1 MEGDLHEFNILGT
14 SAVITVYEII
24 PADLS
29 AVGGP
34 EDGWIYDG
42 LFQEIDIATG
52 KLLFQWRASDHYKV
66 EDSFAPLEGKGGSED
81 DAWDFFHINAVDKDD
96 RGNYY
101 ISARYMHTITCISP
115 TGQVNWILGGKKND
129 FQDLSLGAA
138 TNFSWQ
144 HHVDWH
150 AGDILTIFDNGAYDE
165 KISTAEYSRGLKIAL
180 DTDAMTATL
189 LQDYVNPTGVLVH
202 SQGSVQIR
210 PSGNVVVGWGHTSG
224 FTEFTADGQVVCDA
238 HFGAN
243 AFFGR
248 GWVKSYRGFKGDWIG
263 VPSSPP
269 SLALH
274 VGWRK
279 TTAFVSWNGATEVA
293 KWRLEKT
300 DSSEAGGEEFVEIKI
315 VDRAGFET
323 RVDVTGAAS
332 GCIRMVALDEDME
345 VLGYTQVLDVST
357 GREVCAVLSKSSLF
371 VMLILSFSHPIKLG
385 LWRTR
390 ILCQCS
396 S

>member
-1 MEGDLHEFNILGT
+1 MEGDLHEFNIVGT

-34 EDGWIYDG
+34 ADGWIYDG

-52 KLLFQWRASDHYKV
+52 ELLFQWRASDHYKV
-66 EDSFAPLEGKGGSED
+66 EDSFAPLYGKGGSED

-96 RGNYY
+96 LGNYY
-101 ISARYMHTITCISP
+101 ISARYTHTITCISP
-115 TGQVNWILGGKKND
+115 TGKVNWILGGKNND

-150 AGDILTIFDNGAYDE
+150 PGNILTIFDNGAYDE
-165 KISTAEYSRGLKIAL
+165 KISTAEYSRGLKIAI

-189 LQDYVNPTGVLVH
+189 LQDYVNPTAVLVH

-224 FTEFTADGQVVCDA
+224 FTEFTGDGQVVCDA

-248 GWVKSYRGFKGDWIG
+248 GWVKSYRGFKGDWVG
-263 VPSSPP
+263 LPTSPP

-274 VGWRK
+274 VGWHK
-279 TTAFVSWNGATEVA
+279 KTAFVSWNGATEVA
-293 KWRLEKT
+293 KWRLEKA
-300 DSSEAGGEEFVEIKI
+300 AGDDEFVEIKT

-323 RVDVTGAAS
+323 RVDITGAAG
-332 GCIRMVALDEDME
+332 GCVRMVALDEDME
-345 VLGYTQVLDVST
+345 VLGYTQALDVST
-357 GREVCAVLSKSSLF
+357 GREVCAVLPVIVVCRANF
-371 VMLILSFSHPIKLG
+371 VF
-385 LWRTR
+385 
-390 ILCQCS
+390 
-396 S
+396 

>member
-1 MEGDLHEFNILGT
+1 MHEVKAANGLQGDLHEFNIVGT
-14 SAVITVYEII
+14 SAVITVYEIV

-29 AVGGP
+29 TVGGP

-52 KLLFQWRASDHYKV
+52 ELLFQWRASDHYKV
-66 EDSFAPLEGKGGSED
+66 TDSFAPLYGKGGSED

-96 RGNYY
+96 LGNYY
-101 ISARYMHTITCISP
+101 ISARYTHTITCISP
-115 TGQVNWILGGKKND
+115 TGQVNWILGGKNND
-129 FQDLSLGAA
+129 FLDLSLGAA

-150 AGDILTIFDNGAYDE
+150 PGNILTIFDNGAYDE
-165 KISTAEYSRGLKIAL
+165 KISTAEYSRGLKIAV

-189 LQDYVNPTGVLVH
+189 LQDYINPTAVLVH

-224 FTEFTADGQVVCDA
+224 FTEFTEDGQVVCDA

-263 VPSSPP
+263 MPSSPP

-274 VGWRK
+274 VGWHK
-279 TTAFVSWNGATEVA
+279 KTAFVSWNGATEVA
-293 KWRLEKT
+293 KWRLEKA
-300 DSSEAGGEEFVEIKI
+300 DSSDAGEEDFVEVKT

-323 RVDVTGAAS
+323 RVDITGAAG
-332 GCIRMVALDEDME
+332 GCIRMVGLDEEME

-357 GREVCAVLSKSSLF
+357 GREVCEVLSVIVVCRANF
-371 VMLILSFSHPIKLG
+371 VF
-385 LWRTR
+385 
-390 ILCQCS
+390 
-396 S
+396 